1 MKKPEKMNEFF
12 NTRASGYDN
21 HMRTNV
27 DAFEKLYT
35 KIVDPIPFSEEV
47 KKVLVLGCGTGL
59 EVEAIF
65 KKLPNAL
72 ITGID
77 LSADMLEQ
85 LREKYPKKTD
95 QIELIVD
102 SYTEHD
108 LGNARFDYCVSVMTV
123 HHLLED
129 EKLALYRKI
138 LSALKPEGLYLE
150 GDFVVS
156 QEEAARFLEAYFRIK
171 EENKIEDMKYYHV
184 DIPFTVETQKRLFQE
199 AGFVNFEIIFQE
211 ESASIFSNKKC

>member
-1 MKKPEKMNEFF
+1 
-12 NTRASGYDN
+12 
-21 HMRTNV
+21 
-27 DAFEKLYT
+27 
-35 KIVDPIPFSEEV
+35 
-47 KKVLVLGCGTGL
+47 
-59 EVEAIF
+59 
-65 KKLPNAL
+65 
-72 ITGID
+72 
-77 LSADMLEQ
+77 
-85 LREKYPKKTD
+85 
-95 QIELIVD
+95 
-102 SYTEHD
+102 
-108 LGNARFDYCVSVMTV
+108 MTV